1 MDTSQNLPL
10 LLDTITTYSVF
21 IQNVN
26 DDNEVLLYDPL
37 TSLRRQYE
45 NPSDSFSALLVFN
58 GVVLSGNINLIK
70 TNTFIMKNTKTNKGS
85 LPPLKFVIE
94 SFIDDQRQSS
104 RPTAILIIFKNGSV
118 PQQDTYNLREVEEE
132 KIKSIPIDSDSVFG
146 LNIHGGSV
154 DDILELLE
162 HIKTKY
168 VAEKKKVNSYEF
180 DTIFMSN
187 VRTNTAVSAQDGNV
201 IIKINTSNYLEKIAS
216 TIAKPLVPRNI
227 VTTVTSA
234 IEAAL
239 GEETLRDPMYIQF
252 RKNKYKKLGSLEKT
266 GKILAN
272 ASKKIDIDPI
282 LLRLYDADMSVVFQ
296 GNVNVIRKKGTEF
309 VVENPDLFV
318 ANNKTFN
325 NCHVLVTI
333 ARVLEN

>member
-1 MDTSQNLPL
+1 
-10 LLDTITTYSVF
+10 
-21 IQNVN
+21 
-26 DDNEVLLYDPL
+26 
-37 TSLRRQYE
+37 
-45 NPSDSFSALLVFN
+45 
-58 GVVLSGNINLIK
+58 
-70 TNTFIMKNTKTNKGS
+70 MKNTKTNKGS
-85 LPPLKFVIE
+85 LNQGSLPLKNVIE
-94 SFIDDQRQSS
+94 RFIDEQRRNPLPRAS
-104 RPTAILIIFKNGSV
+104 LIIFKNGSV
-118 PQQDTYNLREVEEE
+118 PQQDTYNLREVEEAPAAE
-132 KIKSIPIDSDSVFG
+132 KIKSIQRPMFDPDSVLE
-146 LNIHGGSV
+146 LNINGDSV
-154 DDILELLE
+154 DDIVELLE

-187 VRTNTAVSAQDGNV
+187 VRTTTAVSAQDGNT

-227 VTTVTSA
+227 VYTVTSA
-234 IEAAL
+234 IQTAL

-252 RKNKYKKLGSLEKT
+252 RNNKYKKLGSLEKT
-266 GKILAN
+266 GILLEN

-309 VVENPDLFV
+309 VVENPDVFV